1 MAEAVAVLLRRSL
14 THLASEVPAS
24 YWRLVE
30 VLGSL
35 VIELDVD
42 GERFALH
49 GGLRPEVVDGPAPL
63 AGARITIPRAAIIAI
78 LDAEV
83 ALAEAVE
90 SDRIAVHGSLDDLL
104 RAHDTLIA
112 YVHAAVRAPSAPGL
126 LAELRAGTEQVR

>member
-1 MAEAVAVLLRRSL
+1 MAEPVALLLRRSL
-14 THLASEVPAS
+14 AHLASEVPAS
-24 YWRLVE
+24 YRHLAQ

-42 GERFALH
+42 GERFALR
-49 GGLRPEVVDGPAPL
+49 GGLWPEVLDGPAPL
-63 AGARITIPRAAIIAI
+63 AGARVTIPRAAIIAI
-78 LDAEV
+78 LDAKV

-90 SDRIAVHGSLDDLL
+90 SDRIAVRGALDDLL

-126 LAELRAGTEQVR
+126 LAELRAGTEHLR